1 MAASNKMKGSDEELL
16 RVVRSD
22 PDAHRRNEAAAEL
35 LRRYRDAVYLWC
47 FRYTRDPERALD
59 LSQEVLLGLWQ
70 KMGSFE
76 GRSKFSSWAFTVT
89 RNRCIDAG
97 RRMDRLAAEEVPED
111 FPDPV
116 PLADAMVEDRDDE
129 ERLLA
134 VIRATLDPLEQDVV
148 WLRCVEGMSLDEITR
163 FLKIETASGSR
174 AVLQRARR
182 KLQAAMGRRA
192 GREGGQS

>member
-1 MAASNKMKGSDEELL
+1 MKGSDEELL

-22 PDAHRRNEAAAEL
+22 ADEDRRSTAAAEL
-35 LRRYRDAVYLWC
+35 LRRYRDAIYLWC

-59 LSQEVLLGLWQ
+59 LSQEVLVGLWQ

-76 GRSKFSSWAFTVT
+76 GRSKFSSWVFTVT

-97 RRMDRLAAEEVPED
+97 RRADRLTEEVSDD

-116 PLADAMVEDRDDE
+116 PLADEVVENQDDE

-148 WLRCVEGMSLDEITR
+148 WLRCVERMGLDEITKS
-163 FLKIETASGSR
+163 LKIDTASGSR

-182 KLQAAMGRRA
+182 KLRAALERQAD
-192 GREGGQS
+192 GGGGHP